1 MRRLLRNLIWIAI
14 GVLTVWILCFLGFD
28 SRLKIQHYTITSEKI
43 QTPIRLLLLSDLH
56 SCAYGEQQ
64 ATLVDA
70 IDRQAPDII
79 LLGGDICDDVLPH
92 DNTKVL
98 LQGIADRYVCY
109 YVTGNHEYWSGE
121 IDDILQL
128 FRSYGVH
135 ILNGSSDTVDCNGQ
149 SVNICGITDPDA
161 IRYSNFKKST
171 EEQLESLKT
180 VAANDNY
187 TVLLA
192 HRPELIEQ
200 YAVYGFDLVLSGHA
214 HGGQWR
220 IPGLINGI
228 YAPNQ
233 GWFPPY
239 AGGKYEVHGTTMIVS
254 RGLARETTRIPRIFN
269 RPELVVVD
277 VTADI

>member
-1 MRRLLRNLIWIAI
+1 MRRLQRNLIWMVI
-14 GVLTVWILCFLGFD
+14 GVVTAGILCFLAFD
-28 SRLKIQHYTITSEKI
+28 SRLKMQHYTITSEKI

-56 SCAYGEQQ
+56 SCAYGERQ
-64 ATLVDA
+64 AILIDA
-70 IDRQAPDII
+70 IDRQAPDAI

-92 DNTKVL
+92 DNTKAL
-98 LQGIADRYVCY
+98 LQEIADRYLCY

-135 ILNGSSDTVDCNGQ
+135 ILSGSSDTVDFNGQ

-171 EEQLESLKT
+171 EEQLESLKAA
-180 VAANDNY
+180 AANGNY

-220 IPGLINGI
+220 IPGLINGV

-277 VTADI
+277 VTAGI